1 MAKGIDPKFVH
12 YGIRKDDLA
21 MIEAICEA
29 EGVDFDWLSEDI
41 LKAYHAKKVDVI
53 EMSDNETEDIIRNAI
68 QKNTSINTIML
79 IQRIKISNYKTYL
92 SLDLD
97 LTVDDDRPIILIG
110 GANGGGKTT
119 LFEAISGALYGLKI
133 ENKEHFMEL
142 LNQGALNTAKPEIS
156 LQITFVGKVLGQQQK
171 YILKRVYQLN
181 PQGKPLESVSLNMNG
196 NMYVYGT
203 MTAPKDRVKAE
214 QEINKIIKANLPQ
227 ELSQYFLFD
236 AMQSSELLKKNVFAQ
251 TIRDNFE
258 NVLGFKKYLQLKRAA
273 EKLQQEWAQ
282 QRLEAEKEA
291 QEYNELCAQ
300 KDKLTADLNTCIAE
314 QDTKYKYLASVEVEY
329 KRAKD
334 GAQEASALNK
344 KIQELASKI
353 DDIVKRAATYAED
366 LKAFVD
372 NIEIDLFLPKLA
384 SNLAQEINN
393 ILHIKEQLQ
402 KENTGA
408 YPLETLKDVTNKI
421 ITYLKDLSLCS
432 ESVDEEQVVSHIVA
446 IQNSTN
452 KEDPFGYLDEAEVT
466 ALSNLVKRTG
476 SNQFIAL
483 DRQRQELEIQLSTL
497 DNLRSQK
504 QTLEQT
510 QAGGNEY
517 LIQNYEAAQK
527 QIEKLKGQE
536 ATLKADIQRLEKRI
550 HQFDVQI
557 QQEPDIKFDTLVKLK
572 PLFEKIADSL
582 LKKKKAQIESEM
594 QQQLNKLLVSYKGH
608 VAKVEL
614 SDSIEQFNIKLY
626 HTAGNEISLNQL
638 NAASKQ
644 IFIQVL
650 LKVLRNLGDY
660 NPPVMIDTV
669 MGVLD
674 NESRDALMEEYFP
687 QLAEQTIL
695 LCTTS
700 EIRTDSDYI
709 KLEPFISKTYTLHR
723 NVEAQN
729 TTVED
734 GYFGL
739 TLNQ

>member
-1 MAKGIDPKFVH
+1 
-12 YGIRKDDLA
+12 
-21 MIEAICEA
+21 
-29 EGVDFDWLSEDI
+29 
-41 LKAYHAKKVDVI
+41 
-53 EMSDNETEDIIRNAI
+53 
-68 QKNTSINTIML
+68 ML

-650 LKVLRNLGDY
+650 LKVLRNQGDY

>member
-1 MAKGIDPKFVH
+1 
-12 YGIRKDDLA
+12 
-21 MIEAICEA
+21 
-29 EGVDFDWLSEDI
+29 
-41 LKAYHAKKVDVI
+41 
-53 EMSDNETEDIIRNAI
+53 
-68 QKNTSINTIML
+68 ML
-79 IQRIKISNYKTYL
+79 IQKIKISNYKTYL

-133 ENKEHFMEL
+133 ESKEHFMEL
-142 LNQGALNTAKPEIS
+142 LNQGAINAAKPEIS

-171 YILKRVYQLN
+171 YILKRTYVLN
-181 PQGKPLESVSLNMNG
+181 PQGRPLESVSLNMNG

-203 MTAPKDRVKAE
+203 MTAPKERVRAE
-214 QEINKIIKANLPQ
+214 QEISKIIKANLPQ

-236 AMQSSELLKKNVFAQ
+236 AMQSSELLKKNVFQQ

-273 EKLQQEWAQ
+273 EKLQQEWAE

-291 QEYNELCAQ
+291 KEYSSLCNQ
-300 KDKLTADLNTCIAE
+300 KEQLVIDLNACLAE
-314 QDTKYKYLASVEVEY
+314 QDRLYKYMSSVEDEY
-329 KRAKD
+329 QRAKE
-334 GAQEASALNK
+334 GAQQAANLSK
-344 KIQELASKI
+344 RIQDVDGKIQAITEE
-353 DDIVKRAATYAED
+353 AANYAEN

-372 NIEIDLFLPKLA
+372 NIEINVFLPKLA
-384 SNLAQEINN
+384 SNLSQEINN
-393 ILHIKEQLQ
+393 ILRVKEQLQ
-402 KENTGA
+402 KQSTGA
-408 YPLETLKDVTNKI
+408 YPIETLRDVTSKI
-421 ITYLKDLSLCS
+421 IDYLKELSLCS
-432 ESVDEEQVVSHIVA
+432 QAVDEENVISHIVA
-446 IQNSTN
+446 MQNTTN
-452 KEDPFGYLDEAEVT
+452 AKDPYDYLNTAEVD
-466 ALSNLVKRTG
+466 ALRELPKKGNG
-476 SNQFIAL
+476 NQFVSI
-483 DRQRQELEIQLSTL
+483 DRKRQDMEIQLANL
-497 DNLRSQK
+497 DNLRTEK
-504 QTLEQT
+504 RTLEQT
-510 QAGGNEY
+510 QAGGNGL
-517 LIQNYEAAQK
+517 LIANYEDAK
-527 QIEKLKGQE
+527 RSVDKLKTQE
-536 ATLKADIQRLEKRI
+536 DSLKNEIQRLEKRI

-557 QQEPDIKFDTLVKLK
+557 QQEPDVKFDTLVKLRPFFDK
-572 PLFEKIADSL
+572 VADNL
-582 LKKKKAQIESEM
+582 LKKKKAQIETEM
-594 QQQLNKLLVSYKGH
+594 QEQLNKLLVSYKGH
-608 VAKVEL
+608 VGRVEL
-614 SDSIEQFNIKLY
+614 SDSMEKFNIKLY

-723 NVEAQN
+723 NVEEQQ
-729 TTVED
+729 TTIDE
-734 GYFGL
+734 GYFGI

>member
-1 MAKGIDPKFVH
+1 M
-12 YGIRKDDLA
+12 R
-21 MIEAICEA
+21 
-29 EGVDFDWLSEDI
+29 
-41 LKAYHAKKVDVI
+41 
-53 EMSDNETEDIIRNAI
+53 
-68 QKNTSINTIML
+68 
-79 IQRIKISNYKTYL
+79 KISNYKTYL

-97 LTVDDDRPIILIG
+97 LTVDDERPIILIG

-119 LFEAISGALYGLKI
+119 LFEAINGALYGLKI
-133 ENKEHFMEL
+133 KNKEHFMEL
-142 LNQGALNTAKPEIS
+142 LNQGALKKTKPEIS

-171 YILKRVYQLN
+171 YILKRTYLLN
-181 PQGKPLESVSLNMNG
+181 PQGRPLESVSLNMNG

-203 MTAPKDRVKAE
+203 MTAPKDRAKAE
-214 QEINKIIKANLPQ
+214 QEINKIIKANLPE

-236 AMQSSELLKKNVFAQ
+236 AMQSSKLLQENVFAQ

-273 EKLQQEWAQ
+273 EKVQQEWAQ
-282 QRLEAEKEA
+282 QRLDAEKEA
-291 QEYNELCAQ
+291 EEYNKLCAQ
-300 KDKLTADLNTCIAE
+300 KDQLTNDLNTCIAK
-314 QDTKYKYLASVEVEY
+314 QDEKFKYLTSVETEY
-329 KRAKD
+329 KQAKE
-334 GAQEASALNK
+334 GAQEASVLNK
-344 KIQELASKI
+344 KIQELANKI
-353 DDIVKRAATYAED
+353 GNIVKRAATYTED
-366 LKAFVD
+366 LKSFVD

-402 KENTGA
+402 KENTGS

-421 ITYLKDLSLCS
+421 ITYLKDLSLCN
-432 ESVDEEQVVSHIVA
+432 ESVDEEQVVAHIVA
-446 IQNSTN
+446 VQNSTN
-452 KEDPFGYLDEAEVT
+452 KEDPFSYLDEAEVT
-466 ALSNLVKRTG
+466 ALANLTKRSG
-476 SNQFIAL
+476 VNQFIAL
-483 DRQRQELEIQLSTL
+483 DRERQELEIQLSTL
-497 DNLRSQK
+497 DDLRSQK

-510 QAGGNEY
+510 QTNGNEY
-517 LIQNYEAAQK
+517 LIQNYETAQ
-527 QIEKLKGQE
+527 QQVEQLQAQE
-536 ATLKADIQRLEKRI
+536 ATLKANIQRLEKRI

-572 PLFEKIADSL
+572 PLFEKIVDCL
-582 LKKKKAQIESEM
+582 LKKKKAQIETEM
-594 QQQLNKLLVSYKGH
+594 QQQLNKLLLSYKGH

-723 NVEAQN
+723 NVEEQN
-729 TTVED
+729 TTVEQ

>member
-1 MAKGIDPKFVH
+1 
-12 YGIRKDDLA
+12 
-21 MIEAICEA
+21 
-29 EGVDFDWLSEDI
+29 
-41 LKAYHAKKVDVI
+41 
-53 EMSDNETEDIIRNAI
+53 
-68 QKNTSINTIML
+68 ML

-452 KEDPFGYLDEAEVT
+452 KEDPFGYLDETEVT

-608 VAKVEL
+608 VTKVEL

-729 TTVED
+729 TTIED

>member
-1 MAKGIDPKFVH
+1 MRIH
-12 YGIRKDDLA
+12 
-21 MIEAICEA
+21 
-29 EGVDFDWLSEDI
+29 
-41 LKAYHAKKVDVI
+41 
-53 EMSDNETEDIIRNAI
+53 
-68 QKNTSINTIML
+68 
-79 IQRIKISNYKTYL
+79 RIKISNYKTYL

-709 KLEPFISKTYTLHR
+709 KLEPFISQTYTLHR

>member
-1 MAKGIDPKFVH
+1 
-12 YGIRKDDLA
+12 
-21 MIEAICEA
+21 
-29 EGVDFDWLSEDI
+29 
-41 LKAYHAKKVDVI
+41 
-53 EMSDNETEDIIRNAI
+53 
-68 QKNTSINTIML
+68 ML

-510 QAGGNEY
+510 LAGGNEY

>member
-1 MAKGIDPKFVH
+1 
-12 YGIRKDDLA
+12 
-21 MIEAICEA
+21 
-29 EGVDFDWLSEDI
+29 
-41 LKAYHAKKVDVI
+41 
-53 EMSDNETEDIIRNAI
+53 
-68 QKNTSINTIML
+68 ML

-452 KEDPFGYLDEAEVT
+452 KEDPFGYLDETEVT

-497 DNLRSQK
+497 DNLRSQT

-527 QIEKLKGQE
+527 QIEKLKSQE

>member
-1 MAKGIDPKFVH
+1 
-12 YGIRKDDLA
+12 
-21 MIEAICEA
+21 
-29 EGVDFDWLSEDI
+29 
-41 LKAYHAKKVDVI
+41 
-53 EMSDNETEDIIRNAI
+53 
-68 QKNTSINTIML
+68 ML

-203 MTAPKDRVKAE
+203 MTTPKDRVKAE

-314 QDTKYKYLASVEVEY
+314 QDAKYKYLASVEVEY

-384 SNLAQEINN
+384 ANLAQEINN

-497 DNLRSQK
+497 HNLRSQK

>member
-1 MAKGIDPKFVH
+1 
-12 YGIRKDDLA
+12 
-21 MIEAICEA
+21 
-29 EGVDFDWLSEDI
+29 
-41 LKAYHAKKVDVI
+41 
-53 EMSDNETEDIIRNAI
+53 
-68 QKNTSINTIML
+68 ML

-452 KEDPFGYLDEAEVT
+452 KEDPFGYLDETEVT

-608 VAKVEL
+608 VTKVEL

-674 NESRDALMEEYFP
+674 NVSRDALMEEYFP

-709 KLEPFISKTYTLHR
+709 KLEPFISQTYTLHR

>member
-1 MAKGIDPKFVH
+1 
-12 YGIRKDDLA
+12 
-21 MIEAICEA
+21 
-29 EGVDFDWLSEDI
+29 
-41 LKAYHAKKVDVI
+41 
-53 EMSDNETEDIIRNAI
+53 
-68 QKNTSINTIML
+68 ML

-344 KIQELASKI
+344 KIQELAGKI

-452 KEDPFGYLDEAEVT
+452 KEDPFGFLDEAEVA

-527 QIEKLKGQE
+527 QIEKLKVQE

>member
-1 MAKGIDPKFVH
+1 
-12 YGIRKDDLA
+12 
-21 MIEAICEA
+21 
-29 EGVDFDWLSEDI
+29 
-41 LKAYHAKKVDVI
+41 
-53 EMSDNETEDIIRNAI
+53 
-68 QKNTSINTIML
+68 ML

-372 NIEIDLFLPKLA
+372 NIEIDLFLPKFA

-536 ATLKADIQRLEKRI
+536 AALKADIQRLEKRI